1 MKKNKVF
8 LLLFLFLSII
18 IYTVAYS
25 GLSTE
30 LGITSAVKFRPIV
43 DIRVEDIRL
52 KSAEGGAMIQYEPNT
67 WQPDWN
73 VADTITGFKLPNAES
88 TLTYTVKV
96 KNYGDEK
103 QCIYSTSINDS
114 TVNYEIDG
122 YVLKQ
127 VIAPGEEV
135 TFDLTFTPTTPFNEN
150 KDIRVHYEFRKVYDI
165 EFNANGGTGAPGSV
179 LKYERENL
187 VRPGTF
193 PSTIPTK
200 AGHSFVGWT
209 INSDGTGVVYPYNDG
224 NDNYI
229 YDLDGD
235 RILYAKWIIS
245 NVYIQLDMNGGTL
258 SGNKGENVSNDGT
271 LVTISGSKTI
281 HSLTYG
287 QSLTSDGLMDYNDP
301 LNINIERIGYHAVS
315 GHEWVKNADSTG
327 TSYDQT
333 AVYSSTDFTNS
344 TVDTT
349 VTLYVNWTPDEYTL
363 TYNLNG
369 GTLPTG
375 VTNPN
380 TYTIE
385 TPNFTLNNPTKE
397 GSVFLGWREG
407 DSGEPTTT
415 KTISTGS
422 TGNKVLNA
430 IFEDV
435 QAPTITHVPT
445 NWTNSDVTVSITS
458 DHNNYTYMYAIDD
471 GDYIPYNGP
480 FPVSK
485 NCTVT
490 AYSVKSG
497 AKSLDTDHEIANID
511 TTNPSLSV
519 LSSSDVT
526 ESGFTIGGS
535 AQDDE
540 SGLSELRIYL
550 DDVYQT
556 SISYTTDLNEEKE
569 FSYTFSNLESSTDYV
584 VKIEAIDVAGNH
596 SIVRE
601 LTVTTDGQ
609 VIPPVARLIGYGN
622 TDYDCESNPSLCTT
636 YTTLKSALERNSGGI
651 NCLTTKCKIQMLD
664 NVIESNSILGGQDIV
679 LDLNGFTINGNRNYT
694 FTVNNNATFTVYD
707 SESFDPEEDEFD
719 EATHNCIKN
728 ETNTVIIN
736 NGTFNL
742 GLDNT
747 EEDVSI
753 YTPYI
758 KAANIGINTTN
769 GTFNFYDGRILA
781 SNAISGDV
789 EDTPDTYKANIEIRQ
804 ESEIT
809 YQVGTLRVLSDVE
822 ARIGSKYYTKVAL
835 AVDAAK
841 ESYYEDILSN
851 ETIME
856 SMDKTGQYGFIKSG
870 NFLVNENNTTG
881 TMASAQIVM
890 DLREYEEDQ
899 VLTVSTNRVK
909 NSSNTNDS
917 NSGYVM
923 VFSGNSTSGSVLEN
937 NSVPLGEKTFNMNL
951 PKGSMY
957 TLLIYYN
964 IGSSE
969 TYPEDAKMYITG
981 ITLRDKEVSS
991 PSPYEDMNVTTIGKN
1006 YGFDYDATT
1015 GTFTSNNQY
1024 VNGTK
1029 AFGYYEVD
1037 LTNSGDK
1044 RLIVNA
1050 TLSTYGSSNYGN
1062 IIVTT
1067 DNTVRTSTDS
1077 SAFAYMY
1084 GYNSSSFNLVG
1095 PQTFNK
1101 TLSGGQKYYVQ
1112 FYYFKNG
1119 SDNVPISDYQ
1129 TNNCKD
1135 QFIINS
1141 IEVID
1146 EPNLS
1151 SDSVLSLDI
1160 RNTLVG
1166 DTVPFYKSYDNG
1178 VNSEFRS
1185 TSNTSEIS
1193 HSYLPIDLTHNASN
1207 KYLTVDYTNKYIYD
1221 SSYFYAVVTNST
1233 ELPEYDSSTAFM
1245 YANNSYNDKKT
1256 AVLTGGQM
1264 NYVHFVFNPN
1274 GNTTNYYYTFG
1285 QLKLAAN
1292 RTISFTNDIITPN
1305 QYGFIA
1311 SSDTYLY
1318 KDSSASSNHAT
1329 AHSVFTVDLTG
1340 DTTPKHIEMNQSI
1353 AGDFVVVIDNQI
1365 QMPTDFSNY
1374 VYKVEDNNSHGGI
1387 GYFNLIPNQVNYVH
1401 LISPYN
1407 SERSSDNIYFNSIKI
1422 ANGYAHDIFK
1432 EFNTS
1437 SGAWNYSGFEECYTY
1452 ENALIPYVS
1461 GSVAPT
1467 DSYMVIDLR
1476 NAVYDKMIEINTK
1489 FDSYPNQ
1496 YIYVSD
1502 SPEAINYGTILGSNN
1517 YEGRKNILELFST
1530 YNGNVYSENN
1540 SFSYYYRNYDF
1551 VLSKGKKYYLHVG
1564 LNPNG
1569 SSYPYIRS
1577 IISYDVKSYDTK
1589 VGLQNISIGTGQGGE
1604 KSSYGPD
1611 KVDGDYVIGDT
1622 NSTDMRFVG
1631 SNPNNYI
1638 RFNNELWRVVGVFDT
1653 EDENGVVKPRI
1664 KIVKINGIGS
1674 LSYDSSEST
1683 INDGYGI
1690 NEWSQ
1695 SDIMKL
1701 MNPGYSS
1708 NTENVTIKNE
1718 HYSHTANID
1727 DTGANSGNYSNNLQ
1741 TKDVVT
1747 IPGASTLHVKLTYAT
1762 EQNYDMVYIFQ
1773 GTYTGSVSRNM
1784 SAGQLYTYQGGS
1796 YTKSTVEFDVTGDTV
1811 TFAFYSDSSTTYYGY
1826 YAVVTDASATSGG
1839 SQELTNNS
1847 LYWDN
1852 SSGYCIIDR
1861 NNTVAPCDYTN
1872 GLSTDAKSYIDTVVW
1887 HTAAVPIGLGG
1898 MAPAQIYAAER
1909 GSTTGKTNYSARGE
1923 GIDDEVTRQSTWT
1936 GKVGLLYPSDYIYA
1950 AGDYKSGSTIYTPRS
1965 SCMSSYSSYGTC
1977 MNYADW
1983 LSYGSN
1989 SRLITPTYN
1998 SSLDYTV
2005 VGIQASFSYMPS
2017 SVSTMIKPTLYLSTK
2032 TIVTG
2037 GDGSFIA
2044 PYTISLGSSDNELMN
2059 DYYGLINETT
2069 DDPTEPTGTIIDT
2082 ITDDYEDMKNQ
2093 PLYGFEYDS
2102 STDYYISNNE
2112 SGGPSTASSYVVIDR
2127 TAELDSTTISL
2138 KYDYSS
2144 YAGQGVIVIMENQ
2157 FDDNITID
2165 NYSTFAPYYT
2175 FFNLSNKTEETK
2187 FLELEGGK
2195 KYYIYMAF
2203 KKYTSDTPNDT
2214 YRENMRVKIEGL
2226 EDTTPST
2233 IVTKYSGQRFV
2244 EVPETI
2250 QILKNISM
2258 PTGVTISNM
2267 KTIELDL
2274 NGYSLTTSDSTPV
2287 ITNNGILR
2295 ITDTKTNGVINA
2307 TTNNGIQNNA
2317 GATLEIEDGS
2327 IMIDNSSYSAVNNL
2341 GNVTI
2346 GSQGSINVTNGT
2358 GITNTNAGRIL
2369 NGQGTIT
2376 GGTCITNNGT
2386 SNLEFGGYTLN
2397 SCTVNH
2403 YSSANLTINN
2413 ISGTANINDSS
2424 LQSYNQITNNLTI
2437 NNSTFNSIFTGSING
2452 STTIYGCTVDTI
2464 SRGSAGS
2471 KELTVS
2477 ASTIGTVTNYGT
2489 VNIDSSN
2496 ITNAATGSS
2505 DNPLGTTTYDG
2516 CLISSLTNYGTT
2528 TVKGASEVTS
2538 TITNYKIL
2546 NIGENDGTV
2555 STTDPY
2561 IHGTVSAINNT
2572 GSNSSLKVNFYD
2584 GVLEGNEDQVV
2595 NGKLGAIPSGYSIV
2609 SNVSGGRESITL
2621 AHQYVAAIGSTGYYS
2636 IQEAVTAA
2644 PANTQTEI
2652 DLLVDL
2658 VDSSTVTVPSNKN
2671 IILDFNGHS
2680 ITTYAQT
2687 WLTNQGT
2694 LSVYNSEPSAPDSV
2708 SYGKVLFNNSGILN
2722 YDNIKTISMYGTTEN
2737 NFIVNSGTFN
2747 MSSGT
2752 LKVAYDSSVIN
2763 NYNRL
2768 VNNTGSFNMTG
2779 GTLESYLLFNN
2790 PANATITIDGGNII
2804 HHNTN
2809 NNYTGYDGITNAG
2822 TLTINNVN
2830 YEGPQMY
2837 SYKNYFINNT
2847 GTANILG
2854 GSYNDY
2860 TIMLYNSGTA
2870 NIKNLNDTVHQLLYN
2885 NTGSTALIEDCD
2897 IFIGYVAPN
2906 SSQIAANIVNK
2917 GSITVKDSEIEAY
2930 FSVFNN
2936 SSASSISIDNSTI
2949 TSGTGSSRYISE
2961 GSVTTLSITNGS
2973 VINGLIQFYGTTMTV
2988 SDSRLNNDGGNC
3000 INFSG
3005 TGALS
3010 VTNSYIIA
3018 SDTAI
3023 KNTGTGS
3030 ITIGSLGGDIS
3041 KTMPEITGGEYG
3053 INSTNTSATFYFY
3066 DGIITGKK
3074 TQAIVGTVTATEP
3087 DFDIITIDQG
3097 ATMERKYL
3105 SGQALVQNLTTDETY
3120 DTLQQGINEASNG
3133 DTLQFVRDYT
3143 TVSNSGISTVPS
3155 GKTITIDINS
3165 HNISQNQSSGPFIT
3179 NNGTLTI
3186 LDSGFNT
3193 TSSTQTGKITNN
3205 TSNPTIENKGTLVS
3219 TRIVINGT
3227 IHNDTGATTT
3237 IYKGTVATLNNDGTV
3252 GTLLNDGISYG
3263 SSNSQT
3269 TITTVNNAGTI
3280 VFEEVKNTTLN
3291 NSGTATVG
3299 SSNEAYMSTMGTI
3312 TNTGTLTLGQ
3322 AGTYIPTA
3330 SSITNNSS
3338 GLIEYYKCRNTGAL
3352 NVNDN
3357 SVTNVYTSSATINGR
3372 TTLKNSAVLNIYNG
3386 SFNDHINGADNT
3398 ELNIIGGSIGAKEYN
3413 SKNAVYSTSTKPIII
3428 GVKDNA
3434 IAPTSPNIYNATS
3447 GTKRY
3452 KTVYSSTGIKFYDG
3466 RVQSNTS
3473 GTEAIT
3479 GAILDIEDNSN
3490 VVIDGAYETITFDPI
3505 ITDTTTSIDYYSLNT
3520 ALSSAPSGD
3529 TLQLKKSVVLLS
3541 TYQTSSIASGKTLTI
3556 DLNSKFLNNLS
3567 SNTTIA
3573 NAGTLYISNGTL
3585 SGTNIINNTGTL
3597 NVSSGSYSGIITSTN
3612 EMNVTGGSLGTV
3624 TNSGIL
3630 TMSAGSISTLTNNGT
3645 FTTFTGGTVSSV
3657 ENTDTMTVSGGT
3669 IGSITNTGTFIMNS
3683 GNITSGITNETTG
3696 RFTVVDGTIK
3706 TDDPITNKN
3715 YMKLEGGTY
3724 SKFLTNRSSSSY
3736 IQRTYHI
3743 QNSGELIITGGTFT
3757 EHKTSGYSYYD
3768 ILLGIVTTSVD
3779 STTSYSKPTTN
3790 ISNIDI
3796 PYSVGNNKGTMVLN
3810 DVISSGDVENTDT
3823 ITITDSTIRSY
3834 SGGNTASI
3842 SDSTITSTVS
3852 ITSGTATISN
3862 TSIGDT
3868 LSITGS
3874 YGNTTVNLS
3883 TGTTVTANNNAVEVT
3898 GAYAVVN
3905 ISNGVTITS
3914 NSNYGIQLR
3923 TGGTANIGSKD
3934 GTYSSTSPNI
3944 TGSAYGIYNNNGK
3957 INFYD
3962 GIINGTIAISGIV
3975 TEVETGYVIDINT
3988 HDDIQSAT
3996 LKIPGENERVIIMN
4010 NINYTSLQDAINSAG
4025 SGTTNAILYTNYV
4038 LTDNITVPSGKTI
4051 RLYLNGHTI
4060 DNNGF
4065 TITGNLTQISGLP
4078 AGASIVDMVTNT
4090 FASNIQLLILLISVV
4105 ILIVLSIIVIKKKK
4119 KNLY

>member
-127 VIAPGEEV
+127 VISPGEEV
-135 TFDLTFTPTTPFNEN
+135 TFDLIFTPKTPFNEN

-200 AGHSFVGWT
+200 AGHSFAGWT

-229 YDLDGD
+229 YDLDGN

-301 LNINIERIGYHAVS
+301 LNINIERIGYHAVA

-327 TSYDQT
+327 TSYNQT

-385 TPNFTLNNPTKE
+385 TPNFTLNNPKKE

-415 KTISTGS
+415 KIISTGS

-435 QAPTITHVPT
+435 QAPTITHAPT

-458 DHNNYTYMYAIDD
+458 DHDDYTYMYTIDN
-471 GDYIPYNGP
+471 GDYIPYNAP
-480 FPVSK
+480 FTVSQ

-490 AYSVKSG
+490 AYSIKTG
-497 AKSLDTDHEIANID
+497 TNSLETEHEIANID
-511 TTNPSLSV
+511 KINPSLSV
-519 LSSSDVT
+519 LSSSNVT
-526 ESGFTIGGS
+526 DTGFDIGGF
-535 AQDDE
+535 AEDDE

-596 SIVRE
+596 SIARE

-664 NVIESNSILGGQDIV
+664 NVIESNSVLGGQDIV
-679 LDLNGFTINGNRNYT
+679 LDLNGYTINGNRNYT

-707 SESFDPEEDEFD
+707 SVPFDPEEEDFD

-728 ETNTVIIN
+728 ETNTAIIN

-856 SMDKTGQYGFIKSG
+856 SMDKTGQYGFVKSG

-890 DLREYEEDQ
+890 DLREYDEDQ
-899 VLTVSTNRVK
+899 VLTVSTNRVR
-909 NSSNTNDS
+909 NESSTSDY

-937 NSVPLGEKTFNMNL
+937 NSIPLGEKTFAMNL
-951 PKGSMY
+951 EKENMY
-957 TLLIYYN
+957 TLLVYYN

-969 TYPEDAKMYITG
+969 PYPDDAKLYITG
-981 ITLRDKEVSS
+981 ITLRDKEITAS
-991 PSPYEDMNVTTIGKN
+991 SPYEDMTVTTTGRN
-1006 YGFDYDATT
+1006 YGFDYDSTT

-1101 TLSGGQKYYVQ
+1101 TLAGGQKYYVQ

-1151 SDSVLSLDI
+1151 ADSVLSLDI
-1160 RNTLVG
+1160 RDKLVSDSTG
-1166 DTVPFYKSYDNG
+1166 FNKSYDNG
-1178 VNSEFRS
+1178 VNSRFKS
-1185 TSNTSEIS
+1185 TPDTSEIS

-1207 KYLTVDYTNKYIYD
+1207 KYLTVDYTSKYIYE

-1245 YANNSYNDKKT
+1245 YANSSTNTKKA

-1274 GNTTNYYYTFG
+1274 GNITNYYYIFG
-1285 QLKLAAN
+1285 QLKLSAN
-1292 RTISFTNDIITPN
+1292 RTISFTSDIITPN

-1311 SSDTYLY
+1311 SSDTHLY
-1318 KDSSASSNHAT
+1318 KDSSARSNHAT

-1340 DTTPKHIEMNQSI
+1340 DTSPKHIEMNQSI

-1374 VYKVEDNNSHGGI
+1374 VYKVEDNISHGGI

-1407 SERSSDNIYFNSIKI
+1407 SERTSDNIYFNSIKI
-1422 ANGYAHDIFK
+1422 ANGYVHDIYK
-1432 EFNTS
+1432 DLKTS
-1437 SGAWNYSGFEECYTY
+1437 TGGWNYSGFESYY
-1452 ENALIPYVS
+1452 NSENAVIPYVS

-1467 DSYMVIDLR
+1467 DSYTVIDLR
-1476 NAVYDKMIEINTK
+1476 NATYDKMIEIQAK
-1489 FDSYPNQ
+1489 FSTYPYQ

-1502 SPEAINYGTILGSNN
+1502 SPEAINNANILGSTNF
-1517 YEGRKNILELFST
+1517 EGRTKLMEMYS
-1530 YNGNVYSENN
+1530 YYYGRVYSDSN
-1540 SFSYYYRNYDF
+1540 SFYNSYRNYDF
-1551 VLSKGKKYYLHVG
+1551 ILSKGKKYYLHIG
-1564 LNPNG
+1564 LNPSG
-1569 SSYPYIRS
+1569 SYYPYIRS

-1611 KVDGDYVIGDT
+1611 KVDGDYVIGDNNT
-1622 NSTDMRFVG
+1622 TDMRFVG
-1631 SNPNNYI
+1631 TNPNNYI

-1708 NTENVTIKNE
+1708 NTENVTTKNE
-1718 HYSHTANID
+1718 KYSHTANID
-1727 DTGANSGNYSNNLQ
+1727 DTGADSGNYSNYLQ

-1762 EQNYDMVYIFQ
+1762 EQYYDMVYIFQ
-1773 GTYTGSVSRNM
+1773 GTYTGSVSKNM

-1826 YAVVTDASATSGG
+1826 YAVVTDTSATSGG
-1839 SQELTNNS
+1839 SQELVNNS

-1861 NNTVAPCDYTN
+1861 NNAVAPCDYTN

-1887 HTAAVPIGLGG
+1887 HTAAVPNGLGG
-1898 MAPAQIYAAER
+1898 MTPAQIYAAER
-1909 GSTTGKTNYSARGE
+1909 GSTTGKTNYTARGE

-1950 AGDYKSGSTIYTPRS
+1950 AGDYKSGNTVYTSRS
-1965 SCMSSYSSYGTC
+1965 SCMANSSSYGTC

-1998 SSLDYTV
+1998 SNLEYTV
-2005 VGIQASFSYMPS
+2005 VGTQSSYSYMPG
-2017 SVSTMIKPTLYLSTK
+2017 SVSSMIKPTLYLSTK

-2044 PYTISLGSSDNELMN
+2044 PYTISLGNSDNELIN
-2059 DYYGLINETT
+2059 DYYGLINEGTP
-2069 DDPTEPTGTIIDT
+2069 DDPTEPTGTIINT

-2102 STDYYISNNE
+2102 TSDYYISNNA
-2112 SGGPSTASSYVVIDR
+2112 SAGPSTAASYVVIDR
-2127 TAELDSTTISL
+2127 TSELSSTTINL
-2138 KYDYSS
+2138 IFDYSS
-2144 YAGQGVIVIMENQ
+2144 NAGQGVIVIMEGQ
-2157 FDDNITID
+2157 FDDNVTID
-2165 NYSTFAPYYT
+2165 NYGTFTPYYT
-2175 FFNLSNKTEETK
+2175 FFNLSSNQEQSK

-2195 KYYIYMAF
+2195 KYYIYMLF
-2203 KKYTSDTPNDT
+2203 KKQTSDTPNQT

-2233 IVTKYSGQRFV
+2233 IVTKYSGQRFI

-2267 KTIELDL
+2267 KSVVLDL
-2274 NGYSLTTSDSTPV
+2274 NGYSLTTSANTPV
-2287 ITNNGILR
+2287 ITNNGILT

-2307 TTNNGIQNNA
+2307 TTNNAIQNNA

-2327 IMIDNSSYSAVNNL
+2327 IMIDNSNYSAVNNL

-2346 GSQGSINVTNGT
+2346 GSKGSINVTNGT
-2358 GITNTNAGRIL
+2358 GIYNLSTGRIL
-2369 NGQGTIT
+2369 NGQGTIS
-2376 GGTCITNNGT
+2376 GGTCIKNSGT
-2386 SNLEFGGYTLN
+2386 TSYEFGGYTLN
-2397 SCTVNH
+2397 SCTVKN
-2403 YSSANLTINN
+2403 YSSSNLTINN
-2413 ISGTANINDSS
+2413 ISGSANFDDSS
-2424 LQSYNQITNNLTI
+2424 EQSYNQITTHLTI

-2452 STTIYGCTVDTI
+2452 TTTIDGCTVNTI
-2464 SRGSAGS
+2464 TRNAIGS

-2477 ASTIGTVTNYGT
+2477 ASTIDTVNNFGTL
-2489 VNIDSSN
+2489 NIDSSN
-2496 ITNAATGSS
+2496 ITNANTGSS
-2505 DNPLGTTTYDG
+2505 DNPIGTTTYDG
-2516 CLISSLTNYGTT
+2516 CLISSLSNYNNT

-2538 TITNYKIL
+2538 AISNYKIL
-2546 NIGENDGTV
+2546 TIGDNDGTV
-2555 STTDPY
+2555 STTNPY
-2561 IHGTVSAINNT
+2561 IHGTTSAINNL
-2572 GSNSSLKVNFYD
+2572 GVNTALRVNYYD
-2584 GVLEGNEDQVV
+2584 GVLEGNENQVV
-2595 NGKLGAIPSGYSIV
+2595 NGKLGSLPTGYSIV
-2609 SNVSGGRESITL
+2609 KTVSGGRESITL

-2658 VDSSTVTVPSNKN
+2658 IDSSTVTVPSNKN

-2694 LSVYNSEPSAPDSV
+2694 LSIYNSESSAPNSV
-2708 SYGKVLFNNSGILN
+2708 SYGKTIINNSGTLTYAN
-2722 YDNIKTISMYGTTEN
+2722 VTMKSMFGIESN
-2737 NFIVNSGTFN
+2737 NFVVNSGTFN
-2747 MSSGT
+2747 MSSGK
-2752 LKVAYDSSVIN
+2752 LEVPYDSLVTEN
-2763 NYNRL
+2763 FNKL
-2768 VNNTGSFNMTG
+2768 VNNTGTFNMTG
-2779 GTLESYLLFNN
+2779 GTLEGYMLINN
-2790 PANATITIDGGNII
+2790 PENATITIDGGNII
-2804 HHNTN
+2804 HHNTFSHSS
-2809 NNYTGYDGITNAG
+2809 YDGIINAG

-2830 YEGPQMY
+2830 YEGPQLY
-2837 SYKNYFINNT
+2837 SVYTYFVRNT

-2854 GSYNDY
+2854 GTYNDY
-2860 TIMLYNSGTA
+2860 TVMLKNSGTV
-2870 NIKNLNDTVHQLLYN
+2870 NIKHINDTVHQLLYN
-2885 NTGSTALIEDCD
+2885 DTGGTALIEDCD
-2897 IFIGYVAPN
+2897 VFIGYIAPN
-2906 SSQIAANIVNK
+2906 NSKIASNIMNK
-2917 GSITVKDSEIEAY
+2917 GSITVKDSELETY
-2930 FSVFNN
+2930 NTLFNN
-2936 SSASSISIDNSTI
+2936 SSATSISIDNSTI
-2949 TSGTGSSRYISE
+2949 TAGTNSNIYASG

-2988 SDSRLNNDGGNC
+2988 SDSRLNNVAGNC

-3005 TGALS
+3005 SGALA

-3030 ITIGSLGGDIS
+3030 ITLGTEGGDVS

-3053 INSTNTSATFYFY
+3053 INITDNSATFYFY

-3074 TQAIVGTVTATEP
+3074 THAIVGNVTATEP
-3087 DFDIITIDQG
+3087 DFDIITVDQG

-3105 SGQALVQNLTTDETY
+3105 SGQALVQNLTTSETY
-3120 DTLQQGINEASNG
+3120 DTLQQAITEAANG

-3143 TVSNSGISTVPS
+3143 SVSNSGISTIPS

-3165 HNISQNQSSGPFIT
+3165 HNISQSQTSGPFIT

-3205 TSNPTIENKGTLVS
+3205 TNNPTIENKGTLIS
-3219 TRIVINGT
+3219 TRIILNGI
-3227 IHNDTGATTT
+3227 IHNDTGGTAT
-3237 IYKGTVATLNNDGTV
+3237 IYKGTVATLNNDGLV
-3252 GTLLNDGISYG
+3252 GTLLNDGITYG
-3263 SSNSQT
+3263 SANDYTVIT
-3269 TITTVNNAGTI
+3269 TINNNNTGTI
-3280 VFEEVKNTTLN
+3280 NVDKIRNTTFN
-3291 NSGTATVG
+3291 NSGTAVIGYSGATNG
-3299 SSNEAYMSTMGTI
+3299 SFITRINNSGTMTIGQASGPNITDIYNSSTGTI
-3312 TNTGTLTLGQ
+3312 NAYIMTLSGNLNGTN
-3322 AGTYIPTA
+3322 
-3330 SSITNNSS
+3330 S
-3338 GLIEYYKCRNTGAL
+3338 
-3352 NVNDN
+3352 
-3357 SVTNVYTSSATINGR
+3357 SVTNIMQSSVRVNGR
-3372 TTLKNSAVLNIYNG
+3372 TTLRDSATLNIYDG
-3386 SFNDHINGADNT
+3386 TFRDNIST
-3398 ELNIIGGSIGAKEYN
+3398 YEDTTLNIYGGSIRAKEYN
-3413 SKNAVYSTSTKPIII
+3413 GKNAVHANSTVPVTI
-3428 GVKDNA
+3428 GIKNDA
-3434 IAPTSPNIYNATS
+3434 INQTNPNIINDSS

-3452 KTVYSSTGIKFYDG
+3452 RTIYAKSGVKLYDG
-3466 RVQSNTS
+3466 RVQGITS
-3473 GTEAIT
+3473 GSESIDGGVIDKET
-3479 GAILDIEDNSN
+3479 NSN
-3490 VVIDGAYETITFDPI
+3490 IIIDGTYETITYDPI
-3505 ITDTTTSIDYYSLNT
+3505 ITDETASVDYYSLSD
-3520 ALSSAPSGD
+3520 ALSLAPTGD
-3529 TLQLKKSVVLLS
+3529 TLKLLKTVVMLNPI
-3541 TYQTSSIASGKTLTI
+3541 QTSSISVGKTLTFNM
-3556 DLNSKFLNNLS
+3556 DSKKIINYGTSTLIN
-3567 SNTTIA
+3567 
-3573 NAGTLYISNGTL
+3573 NAGILNISNGTITTTDFL
-3585 SGTNIINNTGTL
+3585 INSGTL
-3597 NVSSGSYSGIITSTN
+3597 NVSSGSYGGTITSTGTI
-3612 EMNVTGGSLGTV
+3612 NVTGGSLGT
-3624 TNSGIL
+3624 
-3630 TMSAGSISTLTNNGT
+3630 LTNNGT
-3645 FTTFTGGTVSSV
+3645 LTLSSGSISTVNNNSSFTFTGGTVGTLNNTSTMSV
-3657 ENTDTMTVSGGT
+3657 DGGT
-3669 IGSITNTGTFIMNS
+3669 IGSVINSGTFTMIS
-3683 GNITSGITNETTG
+3683 GNINTDITNDLTG
-3696 RFTVVDGTIK
+3696 RFTIQDATVKVIN
-3706 TDDPITNKN
+3706 PIINKN
-3715 YMKLEGGTY
+3715 YMKFEGGSF
-3724 SKFLTNRSSSSY
+3724 SKFIQNRSTTSSLAY
-3736 IQRTYHI
+3736 TDMIR
-3743 QNSGELIITGGTFT
+3743 NNGELIITGGTYT
-3757 EHKTSGYSYYD
+3757 TYKDTGYTYYD
-3768 ILLGIVTTSVD
+3768 VFRYMVLSSVD
-3779 STTSYSKPTTN
+3779 TTTSYPKPITN
-3790 ISNIDI
+3790 ISGINTTLPLIGNGGTATIDNVT
-3796 PYSVGNNKGTMVLN
+3796 SGE
-3810 DVISSGDVENTDT
+3810 ISNTDT
-3823 ITITDSTIRSY
+3823 MTITNSTISEVGC
-3834 SGGNTASI
+3834 GGAGTTSI
-3842 SDSTITSTVS
+3842 SDSDITGGITASGTTNIYRTNIGGTVSATGGTTNLNSGTVVSTNNIGVTVSGSYTTVNVASGAS
-3852 ITSGTATISN
+3852 ITSS
-3862 TSIGDT
+3862 
-3868 LSITGS
+3868 
-3874 YGNTTVNLS
+3874 
-3883 TGTTVTANNNAVEVT
+3883 
-3898 GAYAVVN
+3898 
-3905 ISNGVTITS
+3905 
-3914 NSNYGIQLR
+3914 SNYGVQLSNS
-3923 TGGTANIGSKD
+3923 GTLVLGSKD
-3934 GTYSSTSPNI
+3934 GSYSSSTPTI
-3944 TGSAYGIYNNNGK
+3944 TGSAYGIYNNGGK
-3957 INFYD
+3957 LNFYD
-3962 GIINGTIAISGIV
+3962 GIINGNLAISGVV
-3975 TEVETGYVIDINT
+3975 TDVETGYVIDINT

-4105 ILIVLSIIVIKKKK
+4105 ILIVLGIIVIKKKK